1 MMLLNGAINRDPD
14 RFPNPAALL
23 ADRPNA
29 KEHFAFGR
37 GTHAC
42 PGGPLSR
49 AEGRVSMEL
58 LLDRLQDIRLSEA
71 HHGPTG
77 SRRFRF
83 QPSFFSRRI
92 EELHL
97 ELTPRSA

>member
-1 MMLLNGAINRDPD
+1 MNGAANRDPR
-14 RFPNPAALL
+14 RFDDPGTLEVG
-23 ADRPNA
+23 RPNA
-29 KEHFAFGR
+29 REHLSFGR

-49 AEGRVSMEL
+49 AEGRVSLEL
-58 LLDRLQDIRLSEA
+58 ILERVADIRLSET
-71 HHGPTG
+71 HHGPPG
-77 SRRFRF
+77 ARRFRF

-97 ELTPRSA
+97 EFSPIGESR